1 MWQSHEVHHFSHIKE
16 PILIRV
22 DPGEH
27 GFAHQSSKRFVK
39 KSRRVVPIALAD
51 SLLVHTVLDVLDMG
65 SSIGLLGEGF
75 IGVIFFEPINTLLL
89 QIVSFQVL
97 GYGEGMAGLVL
108 LSKLPMIE

>member
-1 MWQSHEVHHFSHIKE
+1 MWQSHEVHHFSHVKE
-16 PILIRV
+16 PVLVWV

-27 GFAHQSSKRFVK
+27 GLAHQSSERFVK
-39 KSRRVVPIALAD
+39 KSGRIVPIAFAD
-51 SLLVHTVLDVLDMG
+51 SLLVHAVLNVLNMG
-65 SSIGLLGEGF
+65 SGVGLLGEGF
-75 IGVIFFEPINTLLL
+75 VGVILFEPINTLLL